1 VHIRALPPA
10 TRPAVAPA
18 QESRVRKAAI
28 AERVAAR
35 AVIPG
40 GIASSTMY
48 VLENL
53 KKTLEKVT
61 GAGKPS
67 VPAARRAVRRSKPH
81 AITFKD
87 DGSVPNNSRLPFLLY
102 RGAAALGGSADP
114 AALLE
119 QLFNANDWG
128 DTWRNGIYDYV
139 HYHSRTHE
147 VLGIARGH
155 GQVRFGGNDGKIIEL
170 RSGDVVILPAG
181 TGHQL
186 ISGSKQLLVVGA
198 YPPSGTY
205 DECMP
210 LPEDHKRALKS
221 IPKVPIPAKDPV
233 YGKNGPLQALWRR
246 P

>member
-1 VHIRALPPA
+1 
-10 TRPAVAPA
+10 
-18 QESRVRKAAI
+18 
-28 AERVAAR
+28 
-35 AVIPG
+35 
-40 GIASSTMY
+40 MY

-53 KKTLEKVT
+53 KKTLERVT

-102 RGAAALGGSADP
+102 RGAVALGGSADP

-119 QLFNANDWG
+119 ELFNANDWG
-128 DTWRNGIYDYV
+128 DSWRNGIYDYV

-155 GQVRFGGNDGKIIEL
+155 GQVRFGGNDGKIIAL

-233 YGKNGPLQALWRR
+233 YGKSGPLLELWRR